1 MVGLVFLLAAVG
13 YLSLPI
19 SASTNSQ
26 IASIPKWWIVLTLV
40 PCIIALAAGLLLLLG
55 RWQFAEAWF
64 PDDDNVS
71 SSLSGPEVVRVGLVL
86 IGAWLLFGAAPSL
99 LSVIITTAY
108 AFMQASGLVGAAA
121 ARSTQLPS
129 LGMSLINPIATFI
142 VGWALIAN
150 SSRISNRF
158 MSSRDQPEKPDI
170 PPSTDHCPSCG
181 AEYDSAD
188 YEGGL
193 SPALCPQCK
202 QPLGLPNA

>member
-1 MVGLVFLLAAVG
+1 MRKLGAVGIAMVGLVFLLAAVS

-19 SASTNSQ
+19 SASTNLQ
-26 IASIPKWWIVLTLV
+26 IANIPKWWIALTLV
-40 PCIIALAAGLLLLLG
+40 PCVIALAAGLLLLLG

-64 PDDDNVS
+64 PDDDSVS

-108 AFMQASGLVGAAA
+108 ALMQESGLVGAAA
-121 ARSTQLPS
+121 ARSTQLPA

-158 MSSRDQPEKPDI
+158 MSDRDQPEKPDI
-170 PPSTDHCPSCG
+170 P
-181 AEYDSAD
+181 YDSAD